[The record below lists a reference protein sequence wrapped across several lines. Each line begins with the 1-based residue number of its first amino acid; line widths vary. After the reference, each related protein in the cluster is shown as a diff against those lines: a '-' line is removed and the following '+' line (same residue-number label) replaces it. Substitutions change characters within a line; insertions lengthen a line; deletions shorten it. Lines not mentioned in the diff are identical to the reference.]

1 MTPKTFLEVLAR
13 EFIGCIWN
21 SHPVIQPAVTV
32 HLDLADDTGHHLFIL
47 LQYLGQWYEAERYFA
62 LFEFAGKCVSAN
74 YTDMGEG
81 RVNIINRQT
90 SSL

>member
-1 MTPKTFLEVLAR
+1 MLRGVSGWICEHAQTVDKTFR
-13 EFIGCIWN
+13 C
-21 SHPVIQPAVTV
+21 AV
-32 HLDLADDTGHHLFIL
+32 L

-74 YTDMGEG
+74 YTDMGDG
-81 RVNIINRQT
+81 RVNIVNRQM

>member
-1 MTPKTFLEVLAR
+1 
-13 EFIGCIWN
+13 
-21 SHPVIQPAVTV
+21 
-32 HLDLADDTGHHLFIL
+32 

-81 RVNIINRQT
+81 RINIINRQT